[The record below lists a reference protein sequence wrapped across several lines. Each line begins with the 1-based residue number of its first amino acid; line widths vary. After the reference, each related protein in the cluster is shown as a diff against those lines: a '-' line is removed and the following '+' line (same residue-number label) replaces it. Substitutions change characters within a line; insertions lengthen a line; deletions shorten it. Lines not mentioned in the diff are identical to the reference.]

1 MKNKTDNQ
9 KRKTDPNDVNNL
21 KGSGTSANRAHE
33 EKGKDAVL
41 Q

>member
-9 KRKTDPNDVNNL
+9 KRKSDPNDVNNL
-21 KGSGTSANRAHE
+21 KSSWKSTNCAHE
-33 EKGKDAVL
+33 EKGKDATI